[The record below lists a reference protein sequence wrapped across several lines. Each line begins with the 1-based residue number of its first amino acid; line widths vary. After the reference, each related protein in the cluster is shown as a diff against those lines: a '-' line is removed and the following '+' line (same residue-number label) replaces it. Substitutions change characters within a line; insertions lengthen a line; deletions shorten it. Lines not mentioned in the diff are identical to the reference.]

1 MSGCALRHAVELSGT
16 TAPHSSEN
24 PFEKGQSDEFQLM
37 LPIIGTKVLSATLSI
52 DSKGVG
58 SNWFVDDVTV
68 GIFSLFVTVPS
79 SLLPIPAAAWMAA
92 QLTDIAPRPKP
103 RPLRSGPPVAPTMA
117 TAMTALAACRHDRL

>member
-68 GIFSLFVTVPS
+68 GISSRSLSSYHRPFFPS
-79 SLLPIPAAAWMAA
+79 LQQCGS
-92 QLTDIAPRPKP
+92 
-103 RPLRSGPPVAPTMA
+103 
-117 TAMTALAACRHDRL
+117 TAH